1 MPCLTLE
8 LCIARFLLSV
18 IVGEK
23 TQISLFI
30 VHNGSI
36 KVNLTKHA
44 AAMVKIQ
51 MKLVSLRICIALF
64 PSVPRST
71 ISFATLR
78 YPNFRLLVG
87 PNIVDS

>member
-1 MPCLTLE
+1 MFAWCGQNSKRHVITMMSLVLIPVGCMARMPCLTLE

-36 KVNLTKHA
+36 KVTCSSDGQNSNET
-44 AAMVKIQ
+44 
-51 MKLVSLRICIALF
+51 
-64 PSVPRST
+64 
-71 ISFATLR
+71 SFT
-78 YPNFRLLVG
+78 
-87 PNIVDS
+87 